1 MQYLKRFTFA
11 LQTKIQSTG
20 GIFSMKI
27 PELAALLCYF
37 VLVLG
42 IGIYFFIKDKTKA
55 AGEKDYFLGG
65 RNMNGWVSAL
75 SAGASD
81 MSAWVLM
88 GLPGSIYLAGVGQLW
103 IAIGLLIGTILA
115 WIWVAP
121 TLRRYSIVAEDAITL
136 PQFLTRRFC
145 TQRKGI
151 MVMSAI
157 VFVITYCVYTAASL
171 YACGTLFNTV
181 LGMNPKTAM
190 LIASIVIVI
199 YTFLGGFNAVCW
211 TDFFQGLLMLG
222 ALMFIPIAAVVLMGT
237 PSFQQPM
244 IQLPDNYYDLLSSGS
259 FNWQSIADILS
270 GLGWGLGYFGMPH
283 ILIRYF
289 SVKSEKEMCKS
300 RIIGCT
306 WLALIL
312 IASCAVGL
320 VGRQFFGNT
329 LVGTKDANSLVFINM
344 VRSVFDWAGS
354 STGLMTVSIFCA
366 GILLSAI
373 LAAAMSTADSQL
385 LASASAFASDLYK
398 PLFRPNATDK
408 EMLQAGRIIVI
419 VIAAVAYIIAG
430 SPNCSG
436 LMGLVS
442 CAWGAFGAAFGPV
455 VLLALFWKRMTYGG
469 ALAGIITG
477 FCVDALWYAFLF
489 SSTMLY
495 EIIPGFIAGL
505 IASVVVSLLQKQPSE
520 EVVKLFEQARLPQES
535 DKNQILD

>member
-1 MQYLKRFTFA
+1 
-11 LQTKIQSTG
+11 
-20 GIFSMKI
+20 MKI

-37 VLVLG
+37 ILVLG
-42 IGIYFFIKDKTKA
+42 IGIYFFIRDKKNS

-88 GLPGSIYLAGVGQLW
+88 GLPGSIYLSGVGQLW
-103 IAIGLLIGTILA
+103 IAVGLLLGTILA
-115 WIWVAP
+115 WIFVAP
-121 TLRRYSIVAEDAITL
+121 TLRRYSIAANDAITL
-136 PQFLTRRFC
+136 PQFLTSRFC

-157 VFVITYCVYTAASL
+157 VFVITYCIYTAASL

-190 LIASIVIVI
+190 LIASIVIVV

-222 ALMFIPIAAVVLMGT
+222 ALMFIPILAVCLMNT
-237 PSFQQPM
+237 QNFSQPAM
-244 IQLPDNYYDLLSSGS
+244 TLPANYYNLLSGGS
-259 FNWQSIADILS
+259 FNWKSVADILS

-289 SVKSEKEMCKS
+289 SVKSEKEMRKS
-300 RIIGCT
+300 QIIGCV

-312 IASCAVGL
+312 IAACAVGL
-320 VGRQFFGNT
+320 IGRKFFGDI
-329 LVGTKDANSLVFINM
+329 LVNSKDGNSLVFINM
-344 VRSVFDWAGS
+344 VRSVFDWIGS
-354 STGLMTVSIFCA
+354 GTGLVVISVFCA

-398 PLFRPNATDK
+398 PLFRKNASDG
-408 EMLQAGRIIVI
+408 EMLWAGRIIVL
-419 VIAAVAYIIAG
+419 VIAGVAYLIAG
-430 SPNCSG
+430 SPTCSG

-455 VLLALFWKRMTYGG
+455 ILLALFWKRFTYGG
-469 ALAGIITG
+469 ALAGIIAG
-477 FCVDALWYAFLF
+477 FLVDVLWYMFLAK
-489 SSTMLY
+489 TGLY
-495 EIIPGFIAGL
+495 EIIPGFLAGL
-505 IASVVVSLLQKQPSE
+505 IVSVGVSLLQKKPSSEVE
-520 EVVKLFEQARLPQES
+520 ELFEKARQPIENTLAE
-535 DKNQILD
+535 